1 MQWRKDMG
9 GLDFSQFHDIWLEDF
24 EGALQPMDEPYFQA
38 KQIAPG
44 TWQVLSAGDYTYVVE
59 GDEEVIVI
67 DSGYGA
73 GCLRAF
79 CQSLVPGKPVYRVLN
94 THNHFDH
101 TLNNYQ
107 FDAVYMSKACYAG
120 RWSPMGEL
128 AALDVPTDYPVVFL
142 RDGDVIDLRGRPL
155 EVYNIEEHCTGSLQF
170 LDRKNRILF
179 CGDELNGN
187 FFDSRISVE
196 HSFRNLSRWKSF
208 RGAYDTLCAGNGIHD
223 AVFVDRYYETAKY
236 ILSGHANEGEEFY
249 VPHEDHIAS
258 APMIDG
264 HPVKTR
270 RGPNMEGL
278 AAPLAAAGYGRHL
291 KLNHGRGCFCFT
303 RKLTP
308 DGMFDRQLIRNG
320 CRFCYYL
327 NRIWDRSDP
336 SSNQIGSPMDRKG
349 EHL

>member
-1 MQWRKDMG
+1 MQWRKGMD

-44 TWQVLSAGDYTYVVE
+44 AWQVLSAGDYTYVVE

-73 GCLRAF
+73 GNLRAF

-107 FDAVYMSKACYAG
+107 FDAVYMSEACYAG
-120 RWSPMGEL
+120 RWRPMGEL

-142 RDGDVIDLRGRPL
+142 KDGDVIDLKGRPL

-208 RGAYDTLCAGNGIHD
+208 RDAYDTLCAGNGVHD

-291 KLNHGRGCFCFT
+291 ELNHGRGCFCFT

-308 DGMFDRQLIRNG
+308 DGMFDRQLTRND

-327 NRIWDRSDP
+327 NRIWDRSDQ

-349 EHL
+349 EHM